1 MSSKLELIQV
11 DTPRGAQNGNGQL
24 QPAEPASP
32 CCAPDVSRR
41 RFVWIS
47 VACASAIGALAG
59 IPVIGFVFAPLVR
72 PAKPIWRP
80 VGALDTFKLGDTV
93 KVDFS
98 DPSPLPWSGITA
110 KTAAWLRRTGPQDFI
125 AFSINC
131 RHLGCPVRWVDGAK
145 LFMCPCHGGAYYEVG
160 SVAAGPP
167 PEALARYPVRVNNGQ
182 VEIQTSPIPL
192 TTFKS

>member
-1 MSSKLELIQV
+1 MQTKV
-11 DTPRGAQNGNGQL
+11 DITVNG
-24 QPAEPASP
+24 SP
-32 CCAPDVSRR
+32 CEQAELSRR
-41 RFVWIS
+41 RLFARVS
-47 VACASAIGALAG
+47 VAAAGAIGALVG
-59 IPVIGFVFAPLVR
+59 IPVIGFVLAPLVR
-72 PAKPIWRP
+72 PVPSSWRS
-80 VGALDTFKLGDTV
+80 VGKVELFGIGQTV
-93 KVDFS
+93 KVDFT

-110 KTAAWLRRTGPQDFI
+110 KTAAWLRRVGENEFI

-145 LFMCPCHGGAYYEVG
+145 LFMCPCHGGVYYEDG

-167 PEALARYPVRVNNGQ
+167 PEPLARYAVRVNNGQ

>member
-1 MSSKLELIQV
+1 MTTKV
-11 DTPRGAQNGNGQL
+11 DITVNG
-24 QPAEPASP
+24 SP
-32 CCAPDVSRR
+32 CEQAELTRR
-41 RFVWIS
+41 RLFARVS
-47 VACASAIGALAG
+47 VAAAGAIGALVG
-59 IPVIGFVFAPLVR
+59 VPVIGFVLAPLVR
-72 PAKPIWRP
+72 PVPSSWRP
-80 VGALDTFKLGDTV
+80 VGKVESFAIGQTV
-93 KVDFS
+93 KVDFT

-110 KTAAWLRRTGPQDFI
+110 KTAAWLRRVGESEFI

-145 LFMCPCHGGAYYEVG
+145 LFMCPCHGGVYYEDG

-167 PEALARYPVRVNNGQ
+167 PQPLARYAVRVNNGQ

>member
-1 MSSKLELIQV
+1 MHTKV
-11 DTPRGAQNGNGQL
+11 DITIEG
-24 QPAEPASP
+24 SP
-32 CCAPDVSRR
+32 CEQAEVTRR
-41 RFVWIS
+41 RLFTRIS
-47 VACASAIGALAG
+47 IAAAGAIGALAG
-59 IPVIGFVFAPLVR
+59 VPVIGFVLAPLVR
-72 PAKPIWRP
+72 PAGARWRP
-80 VGALDTFKLGDTV
+80 VGSVDSFQIGQTV
-93 KVDFS
+93 KVDFT

-110 KTAAWLRRTGPQDFI
+110 KTAAWLRRVGDNDFI

-145 LFMCPCHGGAYYEVG
+145 LFMCPCHGGVYYEDG

-167 PEALARYPVRVNNGQ
+167 PAPLARYAVRVNKGQ